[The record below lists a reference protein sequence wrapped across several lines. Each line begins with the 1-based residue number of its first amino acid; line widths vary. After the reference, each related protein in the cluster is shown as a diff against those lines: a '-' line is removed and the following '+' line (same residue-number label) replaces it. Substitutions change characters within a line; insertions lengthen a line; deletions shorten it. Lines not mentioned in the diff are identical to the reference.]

1 MKSTP
6 VGDKKQRI
14 NRETY
19 LASVVIHNVFVPIL
33 FFFVVM
39 AMLIGSTAVN
49 TSAGASFAQGLL
61 MIAFFIYW
69 FLTFL
74 RACVYRCFDIGITQ
88 FFVLLLIVPFLNI
101 PVFLYLCFK
110 GSEPKA
116 NERGHVPQG
125 LQLKRTLPFIRQ

>member
-69 FLTFL
+69 F
-74 RACVYRCFDIGITQ
+74 
-88 FFVLLLIVPFLNI
+88 PFLNI